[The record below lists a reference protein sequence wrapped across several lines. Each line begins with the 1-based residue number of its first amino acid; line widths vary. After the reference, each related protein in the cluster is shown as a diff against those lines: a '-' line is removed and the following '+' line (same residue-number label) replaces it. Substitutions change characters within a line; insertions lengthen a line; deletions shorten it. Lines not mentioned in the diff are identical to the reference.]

1 MANCTVHRAI
11 GSAAAADGRG
21 KRQRDKETS
30 EGQDCP
36 CLAVTYSEALKEQI
50 DVPFADRVG
59 DPGPGISGWSDGSRL
74 PSNWS

>member
-1 MANCTVHRAI
+1 MLFMHVPMDPN
-11 GSAAAADGRG
+11 S
-21 KRQRDKETS
+21 KRDKETG

-36 CLAVTYSEALKEQI
+36 CLAVTYSKALKEQI
-50 DVPFADRVG
+50 DVPFAARVG